1 MPGVLIG
8 GDARPAPGG
17 VANFTGLAVFG
28 IGGSGFQLRVQE
40 LLSKVV
46 EATATFPVYP
56 SSLALSRS
64 TGAPHDVLAGDP
76 LGRFVVSLLGAEG
89 EILDSIQ
96 SVDNFTVIATAARIS
111 GDRQPVLLVGGPV
124 SVIASAGNATFAMLA
139 VPSVAG
145 RVNVDFTF
153 VRLGLSPLFIS
164 TSVRVFPN
172 TLMVGD
178 GGWGADGTVAVF
190 VADAPITVNVTL
202 LNIQGQ
208 PMTGVSAADNVTVR
222 AYLLLQ
228 SAEAPAGSLR
238 GLTEVAVDGGRAA
251 FVLAVGGIVGTGFAL
266 RFELVALELGYDGV
280 QLRNFS
286 RPFNVVAL
294 ELAIVPATPNVDAGG
309 PLPTIEVQMLGLA
322 GTPLNAS
329 LDFSLTA
336 YLSTYVLRGC
346 GTYAACSCP
355 VLRTTTWA
363 QCAAIAVRA
372 NTSRFA
378 LANRTCLVGPWVP
391 PQAGVVIPYAA
402 SAAMPC
408 NCSLGPA
415 TPEAC
420 DGVAAGT
427 LDGSQRPLGGPG
439 TYALYELID
448 ATGFLSGRRSVSIG
462 HQRAGV
468 ATFSGLSTTGRFGQA
483 AVLMIF
489 KANFSMM
496 MLQDA
501 TLDFSVDPVRVA
513 LRGDLQGQLFNT
525 TYRERA
531 PIAGALLE
539 LLDNRSA
546 PAVPFFVARAAVLPA
561 YVVRTG
567 LRHNGR
573 DVTWALAGPV
583 LQQRILNNSALF
595 NNLSVIGA
603 AGAGFSL
610 TFEIPESRNKSLLY
624 VSMPF
629 TVLPTRLAI
638 ENPTVFTSTALAS
651 TLPTVKVT
659 CRSQNGSVLT
669 EIGPD
674 DGMYV
679 VATVLKGGP
688 GGRNTSTL
696 GTVRKLIIA
705 GLVTFDDLST
715 LAAGVN
721 FTVRF
726 RLEYS
731 GPQDGG
737 LPVEVFSPLFVLSPK
752 YLTIAAA
759 ISAPLVN
766 PVVVDRTTFPGIG
779 SYAIELEALDGSPV
793 VDLSA
798 EDGMFV
804 TATILHNGNDETTKY
819 LKGTLV
825 RPAAYSAFNSIHAY
839 FDDLELIRVGQ
850 NLTLEFALTAGP
862 AVPGPVTNISYTL
875 GPFKCV
881 PFALKIFE
889 QCYNGLAW
897 NDSAMSTIDHQ
908 TSYVLDCSGVSPGL
922 PSEQGQFGYLTGY
935 YFFND
940 NQYIGPLMKSVRNE
954 SRVPTIQVL
963 ATGLNHSEVLTYIDL
978 SDGIYVIASV
988 FMENDINASLAGN
1001 TTQPV
1006 YEGGALFNDLVLHS
1020 GAHCVGGCPVSLR
1033 FTVVGAAC
1041 TSCYCATV
1049 QLTMSAAP
1057 IIPPNQLGTHPA
1069 FPGQTRVQGNLTL
1082 QGIDLAHFET
1092 FLSVFVEA
1100 LVLSVGDQRFVVEN
1114 VHVTSAAAA
1123 ATANAGV
1130 RIGFNVLPIS
1140 YGVGTLVVSRLPA
1153 AFRTGFSQFLILAC
1167 QKLGFSPVNTAI
1179 CTATIP
1185 SNGWTAPIRQFTAF

>member
-153 VRLGLSPLFIS
+153 VRLGLSPLYIS

-427 LDGSQRPLGGPG
+427 LDGSQRPL
-439 TYALYELID
+439 
-448 ATGFLSGRRSVSIG
+448 
-462 HQRAGV
+462 
-468 ATFSGLSTTGRFGQA
+468 
-483 AVLMIF
+483 
-489 KANFSMM
+489 
-496 MLQDA
+496 
-501 TLDFSVDPVRVA
+501 
-513 LRGDLQGQLFNT
+513 
-525 TYRERA
+525 
-531 PIAGALLE
+531 
-539 LLDNRSA
+539 
-546 PAVPFFVARAAVLPA
+546 
-561 YVVRTG
+561 
-567 LRHNGR
+567 
-573 DVTWALAGPV
+573 
-583 LQQRILNNSALF
+583 
-595 NNLSVIGA
+595 
-603 AGAGFSL
+603 
-610 TFEIPESRNKSLLY
+610 
-624 VSMPF
+624 
-629 TVLPTRLAI
+629 
-638 ENPTVFTSTALAS
+638 
-651 TLPTVKVT
+651 
-659 CRSQNGSVLT
+659 
-669 EIGPD
+669 
-674 DGMYV
+674 
-679 VATVLKGGP
+679 GGP

-1069 FPGQTRVQGNLTL
+1069 FPGQTSVQGNLTL